1 MAEQAGAII
10 PEQSASPPAA
20 GIFPYQ
26 AIKELIRSGEVRA
39 AAEISDAQI
48 QPASLDL
55 RLGAVAYRVRASFMP
70 GSGATVADKIGQ
82 LGMHEID
89 LTTGAVLEKGCVYIV
104 PLMEHLRLGG
114 AIAGLANPK
123 SSIGRLD
130 VFTRLIA
137 DHATEFERVKAGYQG
152 PLYLEIFPRTFSI
165 VVRTGS
171 KLNQLRF
178 RRGSPDSSA
187 AQLRR
192 LHHEVGLVDRAL
204 SEDALAGGGVPLS
217 VDLTDP
223 EDGALVGYRA
233 RPNTGLI
240 DVDRT
245 GYYEAGDY
253 WEPISADGRRA
264 IVLNPDDFY
273 ILASKEAVTVPPDH
287 VAEMMPYDPLVGEFR
302 VHYAGFFDPGFGYG
316 PDGGG
321 GTRAVLEV
329 RSHGV
334 PFAIEDGQTVGRL
347 IYEKLTDT
355 PDRLYGPAIGSSYQN
370 QGLNLSKH
378 FKPRR

>member
-1 MAEQAGAII
+1 MAEHAGAII
-10 PEQSASPPAA
+10 PEQSAGPHAT

-26 AIKELIRSGEVRA
+26 AIRALIDNREVWA
-39 AAEISDAQI
+39 PAEISDRQI

-70 GSGATVADKIGQ
+70 GPRCTVEDKIDQ

-104 PLMEHLRLGG
+104 PLMEHLKLDGR
-114 AIAGLANPK
+114 ISGLANPK

-137 DHATEFERVKAGYQG
+137 DHATEFERVKAGYEG
-152 PLYLEIFPRTFSI
+152 PLFLEIFPRTFSI
-165 VVRTGS
+165 VVRSGS

-178 RRGSPDSSA
+178 RRGSPSSSA
-187 AQLRR
+187 AALRR
-192 LHHEVGLVDRAL
+192 LHHEVGLVDREL
-204 SEDALAGGGVPLS
+204 SDDAFANGGVPLS
-217 VDLTDP
+217 VDLTNP

-240 DVDRT
+240 DVDKT
-245 GYYEAGDY
+245 GYYDLGDY

-302 VHYAGFFDPGFGYG
+302 VHYAGFFDPGFGHA
-316 PDGGG
+316 PDGAG

-334 PFAIEDGQTVGRL
+334 PFAIEDGQIVGRL
-347 IYEKLTDT
+347 IYERLVDI

-370 QGLNLSKH
+370 QGLALSKH
-378 FKPRR
+378 FKKRR